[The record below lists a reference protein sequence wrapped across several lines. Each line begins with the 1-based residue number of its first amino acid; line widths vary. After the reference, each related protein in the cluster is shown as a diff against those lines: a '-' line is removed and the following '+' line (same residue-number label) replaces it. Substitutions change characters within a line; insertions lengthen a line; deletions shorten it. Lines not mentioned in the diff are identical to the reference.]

1 LYLYFESEEP
11 EPCHG
16 IWWTLTLFSSE
27 LAEVGERPTATVPSA
42 PARSHPPGKT
52 FHTEVVAGN
61 AKDSRH
67 HSGKNLF
74 TRPPAPPQQSVS
86 IRLNCITLI
95 RGRRSSGDGKWAAY
109 VEFGIALCALLQC
122 CLAGRV
128 AENERGMH
136 RVYYVSGVAERLSGE
151 ISKCRGGRRN
161 REQWD
166 VSRYIWKS
174 LQHGLYHNCGG
185 TRSKP
190 HKSITRDHTKSGLGC
205 LFWPLWYPTKCN
217 ARRSTENYFSDMDLA
232 IDAPAFRRTL
242 WALHTSRQ
250 QFYLESD
257 PDTRIL
263 FRETTSQW
271 PGT

>member
-1 LYLYFESEEP
+1 MEASVYLYFESEEP

-74 TRPPAPPQQSVS
+74 ARPPAPPQQSVS

-136 RVYYVSGVAERLSGE
+136 RVYYVSGAAERLSGE
-151 ISKCRGGRRN
+151 M
-161 REQWD
+161 
-166 VSRYIWKS
+166 SRWEK
-174 LQHGLYHNCGG
+174 
-185 TRSKP
+185 K
-190 HKSITRDHTKSGLGC
+190 
-205 LFWPLWYPTKCN
+205 
-217 ARRSTENYFSDMDLA
+217 
-232 IDAPAFRRTL
+232 
-242 WALHTSRQ
+242 
-250 QFYLESD
+250 
-257 PDTRIL
+257 
-263 FRETTSQW
+263 
-271 PGT
+271 PGTVGR